1 MIYLGG
7 GTSAGMVAVSMPAS
21 GTVEMDKSQIGITP
35 NLILDASGVPQVSAA
50 VSIPS
55 GTLSSGYNTTSGAVS
70 FSNKV
75 TTKTITANGTYGPEN
90 GQIFNKVIVNVAG
103 SGSGTV
109 KAQAVTATPQA
120 SSQTITPAAGY
131 DYLSSVTI
139 NPVPLDSR
147 NGQTFR
153 SNVTVTAADGKW
165 FKSFTIAVPS
175 SGGSGASNI
184 QISKNTN
191 IDNAVSSNLGSIS
204 VEPDSGYDGMAQVV
218 IDTTNL
224 FAILEGETD
233 QEQAN
238 EYILSGVSGY
248 QVSDAHGA
256 HALRPVKGSMTNHGA
271 VGATLNHTTK
281 SYAIGKGYHNGSG
294 SVTLG
299 SNSSVPSITTNGTV
313 ATYDSDGNYYDSI
326 VVDVSTS
333 VGTTLSL
340 TNFTLSSNTESIF
353 KTPNNNVPS
362 RDFSIDSIIDGYT
375 IKPPYKGNT
384 GLSTRHDAMDY
395 VIIPP
400 LASWSNGNKLI
411 DIRNFNLD
419 NTSADD
425 VLSGVPYYTPTI
437 SGLEKRTGTMVN
449 QGAVTKTFTSS
460 NESYTI
466 PAGYHNGAGKVS
478 VNLQLNAYYVGNVA
492 PAVTLGND
500 GDIYLMA

>member
-35 NLILDASGVPQVSAA
+35 NLVLDASGVPQVSAA

-55 GTLSSGYNTTSGAVS
+55 GTLSQNYNTTSGAVS

-103 SGSGTV
+103 SSSGTV
-109 KAQAVTATPQA
+109 KAQAVTTTPQA

-165 FKSFTIAVPS
+165 FKSFTIAVPN

-191 IDNAVSSNLGSIS
+191 IDNAVSSNLGSIL

-218 IDTTNL
+218 IDTSNL
-224 FAILEGETD
+224 YVITD

-248 QVSDAHGA
+248 QISEAHGA
-256 HALRPVKGSMTNHGA
+256 HALRPVQGSMTNHGA
-271 VGATLNHTTK
+271 TSATLNYSTK
-281 SYAIGKGYHNGSG
+281 SYTIGKGYHNGLG

-299 SNSSVPSITTNGTV
+299 SNSSVPSITTNGIV

-326 VVDVSTS
+326 VVNVSTS
-333 VGTTLSL
+333 AGTTLSL

-353 KTPNNNVPS
+353 KTPNNNMPS
-362 RDFSIDSIIDGYT
+362 RDFGIDSIIDGYT

-384 GLSTRHDAMDY
+384 GLSTRYDAIDY

-400 LASWSNGNKLI
+400 LASWSNGNKLV

-419 NTSADD
+419 DTSADD
-425 VLSGVPYYTPTI
+425 VLSDVPYYTPTI

-449 QGAVTKTFTSS
+449 QGAVTKTFVSP

-478 VNLQLNAYYVGNVA
+478 VNLQLNAYYVGSAV
-492 PAVTLGND
+492 PAATLGND
-500 GDIYLMA
+500 GDIYLKF

>member
-21 GTVEMDKSQIGITP
+21 STVEMDKSQIGITP
-35 NLILDASGVPQVSAA
+35 NLVLDASGVPQVSAA

-55 GTLSSGYNTTSGAVS
+55 GTLSQNYNTTSGAVS

-90 GQIFNKVIVNVAG
+90 GQIFNKIIVSVAG

-109 KAQAVTATPQA
+109 KAQDVTATPQA
-120 SSQTITPAAGY
+120 SSQTIIPAAGY

-165 FKSFTIAVPS
+165 FKSFTIAVPNS
-175 SGGSGASNI
+175 SGGSGTSNI

-191 IDNAVSSNLGSIS
+191 IDNAVSSNPGSIS

-218 IDTTNL
+218 IDTSNL
-224 FAILEGETD
+224 YVITD

-248 QVSDAHGA
+248 QISEAHGA
-256 HALRPVKGSMTNHGA
+256 HALRPVQGSMTNHGA
-271 VGATLNHTTK
+271 TSATLNYSTK
-281 SYAIGKGYHNGSG
+281 SYTIGKGYHNGLG

-299 SNSSVPSITTNGTV
+299 SNSSVPSITTNGIV
-313 ATYDSDGNYYDSI
+313 ATYDSGGNYYDSI
-326 VVDVSTS
+326 VVNVSTS
-333 VGTTLSL
+333 AGTTLSL

-353 KTPNNNVPS
+353 KTPNNNMPS
-362 RDFSIDSIIDGYT
+362 RDFGIDSIIDGYT

-384 GLSTRHDAMDY
+384 GLSTRYDAIDY

-400 LASWSNGNKLI
+400 LASWSNGNKLV

-419 NTSADD
+419 DTSADD
-425 VLSGVPYYTPTI
+425 VLSDVPYYTPTI

-449 QGAVTKTFTSS
+449 QGAVTKTFVSP

-478 VNLQLNAYYVGNVA
+478 VNLQLNAYYVGSAV
-492 PAVTLGND
+492 PAATLGND
-500 GDIYLMA
+500 GDIYLKF